1 MTDTS
6 SILELDQATM
16 QRLGRRVADVV
27 AEHLATIRTK
37 RAVTSLSREAAERS
51 LAAPPPAAGSDFEAI
66 LTTLRER
73 VFPYAAFEP
82 HPGFIAYVPSCPAYP
97 AVLGDWLTSGYNFF
111 GGAWNVGAGPS
122 QIELVVLE
130 WLRTWLGMPAGAGGL
145 LTNGGSGANLTAM
158 VAARHGAIG
167 DDAAQIANLTVYLS
181 DQSHSSVIRAAWM
194 AGIPR
199 EHVRIIPC
207 DAAFRLDMGALSR
220 AVAADRAAGM
230 RPLMV
235 VANAGTTNTGAV
247 DPLPAIADYCA
258 RERLWMHIDAAYGG
272 FAVLA
277 PEGRAKLA
285 GIERADSVTM
295 DPHKW
300 LYVPFECGCLLA
312 REPARLKAA
321 FQILPDYLKDAES
334 SGGEVNFADYGEQ
347 LSREARGIKVWVNV
361 QYFGTDALRDAIA
374 YSLGLAPLAE
384 RCVRD
389 TPGLEVLAPATL
401 GILCFRAH
409 PRGMDDPAALD
420 TLNEKVLSAV
430 NADGRYFISSTR
442 VRGAFSLRICPIGHR
457 TRERD
462 MRELVVLCSDIVR
475 TLTT

>member
-1 MTDTS
+1 MHDTP

-37 RAVTSLSREAAERS
+37 RAFTTISRETADRL
-51 LAAPPPAAGSDFEAI
+51 LAAPPPAKGADFETI

-73 VFPYAAFEP
+73 VFVNAALEP

-111 GGAWNVGAGPS
+111 GGAWSVGAAPS
-122 QIELVVLE
+122 EVELVVLE
-130 WLRTWLGMPAGAGGL
+130 WLRTWLGMPAGSGGL

-158 VAARHGAIG
+158 VAARHAAIG
-167 DDAAQIANLTVYLS
+167 DDAARIAKLTVYMS
-181 DQSHSSVIRAAWM
+181 DQSHSSVVRAAWM

-199 EHVRIIPC
+199 ANVRFLPC
-207 DAAFRLDMGALSR
+207 DAQFRLGIADLER
-220 AVAADRAAGM
+220 AVASDRAAGM
-230 RPLMV
+230 TPLMV

-247 DPLPAIADYCA
+247 DPLVSIADLCA

-277 PEGRAKLA
+277 PAGRATLA
-285 GIERADSVTM
+285 GIERADTITM

-321 FQILPDYLKDAES
+321 FQILPDYLKDTET

-347 LSREARGIKVWVNV
+347 LSREARGIKVWLNV
-361 QYFGTDALRDAIA
+361 QYYGTDALRDAIA
-374 YSLGLAPLAE
+374 YSLALAPLAE
-384 RCVRD
+384 RCVRE

-409 PRGMDDPAALD
+409 PPGVNDPAALD
-420 TLNEKVLSAV
+420 ALNERVLRDV
-430 NADGRYFISSTR
+430 NASGRYFISSTR

-457 TRERD
+457 TRESD
-462 MRELVVLCSDIVR
+462 MRELVALCADIVR
-475 TLTT
+475 NSTT